1 MGRFPGEGKGYSL
14 PYSGLENP
22 IDCTVHGLK
31 ESDMTE
37 RLSLSLSEGIHLNII
52 NTIYNIKLSGEKL
65 KVFSLKT
72 GTKQECFLSPLLF
85 NLVLKVLTRAVSMGK
100 RKS

>member
-1 MGRFPGEGKGYSL
+1 MG
-14 PYSGLENP
+14 
-22 IDCTVHGLK
+22 CK

-37 RLSLSLSEGIHLNII
+37 RLSLPLSEGIHLNII
-52 NTIYNIKLSGEKL
+52 NTIYNIKPSGEKL

-85 NLVLKVLTRAVSMGK
+85 NLVIKVLLELLEWEK
-100 RKS
+100 ENPNRKERSKIVFVCRLCYLIYRRP